1 MSLLGEKDR
10 EVGRGGDGEVKDH
23 FFIVYLKRSPLKFL
37 HV

>member
-23 FFIVYLKRSPLKFL
+23 FFIVYLKRFQLKFL
-37 HV
+37 HG